1 MNLDKLKAKIK
12 RVKVDNELII
22 VKRQMNKL
30 QNENKQDLNIKIW
43 GWLFGFIGSLGFMAS
58 TIMSIVGGLK
68 TYKSTLGILGFVI
81 GIIFVQLV
89 VYVFC
94 IKESI
99 IKNKFP
105 RYYTVVKLVQI
116 GLLSISINYN
126 YQFFDKKT
134 FWNFLLSILLEV
146 GIILITTIGGDFRI
160 LNFKSKKVENGLSL
174 LSIFAMWRNNKLHNL
189 KVKIIREYNQNLN
202 VLTQSENVLTIQEN
216 VLTPNEDISEL
227 GLVKSELSQEV
238 KSELSQVKTKLSPI
252 ILLKEKDYEELRFE
266 IETYLKE
273 NFKSND
279 IITTGKI
286 RETFNLTESQWKK
299 IKNDLNC
306 IESVGTKLKYK
317 EVTK

>member
-1 MNLDKLKAKIK
+1 MNLEKLKSKIK
-12 RVKVDNELII
+12 RVKIDNDLII

-30 QNENKQDLNIKIW
+30 QNENKQDLNTRIW

-94 IKESI
+94 IREST

-105 RYYTVVKLVQI
+105 RYYTAVKLVQI

-160 LNFKSKKVENGLSL
+160 LNFQEKKVENGLSIF
-174 LSIFAMWRNNKLHNL
+174 SIFAMWKSNKLHNL

-202 VLTQSENVLTIQEN
+202 VLTQPENVLTIQEN
-216 VLTPNEDISEL
+216 VLTQNEDISEL
-227 GLVKSELSQEV
+227 GQVKSELSQRV
-238 KSELSQVKTKLSPI
+238 KSELSQV
-252 ILLKEKDYEELRFE
+252 ILLKEKDRTELRNE
-266 IETYLKE
+266 IETYLNSK
-273 NFKSND
+273 FKDGELIPS
-279 IITTGKI
+279 GKI
-286 RETFNLTESQWKK
+286 REMFDLTEGQWKK
-299 IKNDLNC
+299 IKNELNNV
-306 IESVGTKLKYK
+306 ESFGTKLKYK
-317 EVTK
+317 KII